1 MSYKQIGNIGSDS
14 KYNDGKIVGPDNE
27 PSVDD
32 KVTAFTSPGTFS
44 PVKSTG
50 TVLVVAGGG
59 HAGGNVGAG
68 GGAGGLVLTPTS
80 FPFPGSDVTV
90 TIGAGGADGYP
101 NSQPQA
107 PSGSD
112 TTFGPLLTAKG
123 GGGGGTYSQGS
134 PNFGPGADG
143 GSGGG
148 GRGGPS
154 PGSAGAATQPQQP
167 GVSGSSGFGN
177 AGGAGAPMAG
187 DNVDSGGGGGAGGAG
202 NSNKTGGD
210 GKDISPSPA
219 FASGSQPYYPSLP
232 PAAAP
237 DGHDYGP
244 VSTFAGGGGGIN
256 NAGSGPINSTGTGGP
271 GGGAPGLTPAPQSPV
286 NYTDGIENRGG
297 GGGGGSLGAGGGSGG
312 SGIVIVQEADA
323 VQGNSSGIWDL
334 TAIYK
339 YRGDGKWLS

>member
-1 MSYKQIGNIGSDS
+1 
-14 KYNDGKIVGPDNE
+14 
-27 PSVDD
+27 
-32 KVTAFTSPGTFS
+32 
-44 PVKSTG
+44 
-50 TVLVVAGGG
+50 
-59 HAGGNVGAG
+59 
-68 GGAGGLVLTPTS
+68 
-80 FPFPGSDVTV
+80 
-90 TIGAGGADGYP
+90 
-101 NSQPQA
+101 
-107 PSGSD
+107 
-112 TTFGPLLTAKG
+112 
-123 GGGGGTYSQGS
+123 
-134 PNFGPGADG
+134 
-143 GSGGG
+143 
-148 GRGGPS
+148 
-154 PGSAGAATQPQQP
+154 
-167 GVSGSSGFGN
+167 
-177 AGGAGAPMAG
+177 MAG

-286 NYTDGIENRGG
+286 NYTDGIANRGG